1 MMRELARQISGID
14 AIPASSTASRPNSA
28 AAGRGTEE
36 PPQPE
41 PAGIR

>member
-14 AIPASSTASRPNSA
+14 AIPASATSSRLGTAL
-28 AAGRGTEE
+28 AGHGTEE

-41 PAGIR
+41 PAGTR